1 MKLIN
6 LFSRYFK
13 KANFGQTKNLN
24 LVQFIGKSQD
34 STRTKIK
41 LTLAFVAAY
50 NCYLYLQKNKNYIH
64 EIANNFVINQK
75 QRCLPVFYA
84 KEKNKPKSEQ
94 DTPVG
99 FDDDEES
106 EV

>member
-41 LTLAFVAAY
+41 LTLAFVAA
-50 NCYLYLQKNKNYIH
+50 
-64 EIANNFVINQK
+64 
-75 QRCLPVFYA
+75 
-84 KEKNKPKSEQ
+84 S
-94 DTPVG
+94 
-99 FDDDEES
+99 
-106 EV
+106 